1 MFEEVEVFLAI
12 EEGLEVL
19 LKNENGSNLVVLV
32 TIYLLN
38 MKLAYSIMYGSV

>member
-32 TIYLLN
+32 TIYLLS